1 MEKLSTLLFCAV
13 TCILVTSSCM
23 SNNADTS
30 LTLTESDHYYSM
42 YVYFNKGKTREVEKY
57 MDSRIGRKSN
67 MSFVNTQIDGTVAL
81 DDHTTFYI
89 KKFPG
94 FIKLK
99 LDKNENSYESY
110 HQVKAMCEGIE
121 KVLK

>member
-1 MEKLSTLLFCAV
+1 MKKLSTLFFCAV
-13 TCILVTSSCM
+13 TFTIVTPSCTHSSG
-23 SNNADTS
+23 DTS
-30 LTLTESDHYYSM
+30 LTLTESDHYYFM
-42 YVYFNKGKTREVEKY
+42 YAHFNKNKTRDVEKY
-57 MDSRIGRKSN
+57 MDNLIGKQSN

-81 DDHTTFYI
+81 DDHTIFYI